1 MNVLERAQA
10 PTPKFFKVLRS
21 IGLIVAAVGG
31 AIVTA
36 PVALPV
42 ALVTIGGYLTVAGGV
57 LSAISQITVDDKD
70 MPEGSK
76 EAPDE

>member
-1 MNVLERAQA
+1 MNVIERAQA

-36 PVALPV
+36 PVELPV
-42 ALVTIGGYLTVAGGV
+42 TLVTIGGYLTVAGGV

-70 MPEGSK
+70 KPEGSK
-76 EAPDE
+76 

>member
-31 AIVTA
+31 AIVTV

-42 ALVTIGGYLTVAGGV
+42 AVVTIGGYLTVAGGV

-70 MPEGSK
+70 KPEGSK